1 MAHPYCWRSNKL
13 HSMGIE
19 GADNLPTLVGVGRDA
34 PFPKSDLPFINSQN
48 TAQITLGPT
57 QEGSGSP

>member
-1 MAHPYCWRSNKL
+1 
-13 HSMGIE
+13 MGIE
-19 GADNLPTLVGVGRDA
+19 GPNNLPTLVRVGRDA